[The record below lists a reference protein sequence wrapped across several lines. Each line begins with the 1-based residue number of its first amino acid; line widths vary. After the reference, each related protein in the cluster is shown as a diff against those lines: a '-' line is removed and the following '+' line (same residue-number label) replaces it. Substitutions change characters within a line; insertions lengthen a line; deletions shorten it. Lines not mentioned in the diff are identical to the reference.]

1 MPKQILLVEDSVTM
15 QKVVQI
21 AFAREDYEIRSAT
34 SADEALSRLKEARP
48 DIVVADAGLTGKSGY
63 DLAAAVKAES
73 TTKDVPVLLLTGN
86 FNPYDE
92 ARGQRSGVDAFL
104 VKPFDTQSIIDKVN
118 GLVRGRPAAG
128 AAAPAAAPS
137 PAAAP
142 VSDRRPAAAPV
153 SPAAVA
159 AKPAAA
165 APAPVAATPASA
177 ATPQGIGAPPMRP
190 TPAPVASGPSLMTS
204 SPEVPR
210 STLMGMPT
218 VQQLGTPSLRPPAPT
233 PVSVKVK
240 EPAASQPL
248 VPAAIP
254 APAAPAVSARPE
266 SQHEGSRMPEPVRPS
281 AIGAASPVGTAGA
294 GIPSQVPQMPRP
306 SLIPRAPVP
315 APVLSAL
322 ERIAARG
329 AEYEAI
335 AKLSIETIQQ
345 VAWEVV
351 PELAELLLRA
361 ETERVARERKV

>member
-21 AFAREDYEIRSAT
+21 AFAREDYEIKAAT
-34 SADEALSRLKEARP
+34 SADEALSRLKEGRP

-63 DLAAAVKAES
+63 DLAAAVKADPA
-73 TTKDVPVLLLTGN
+73 TKDVPVLLLTGN

-92 ARGQRSGVDAFL
+92 GRGQRSGVDAFL
-104 VKPFDTQSIIDKVN
+104 VKPFDTQSVIDKVN
-118 GLVRGRPAAG
+118 GLVRGRPAGAA
-128 AAAPAAAPS
+128 AAAPAARPAPA
-137 PAAAP
+137 PVGQAVAAPAAAAP
-142 VSDRRPAAAPV
+142 VS
-153 SPAAVA
+153 SPALAPAPA

-165 APAPVAATPASA
+165 PAPMAAAAPASTS
-177 ATPQGIGAPPMRP
+177 TPQGLGGRL
-190 TPAPVASGPSLMTS
+190 TPAPVAPAPVS
-204 SPEVPR
+204 SSAAEAAR

-218 VQQLGTPSLRPPAPT
+218 VQPLGTPSLRPPAPT

-240 EPAASQPL
+240 EPVL
-248 VPAAIP
+248 TPA
-254 APAAPAVSARPE
+254 AAPAPQVSSTPASPVSASARPE
-266 SQHEGSRMPEPVRPS
+266 PQQEGSRMPEPVRPS
-281 AIGAASPVGTAGA
+281 AAGA

-351 PELAELLLRA
+351 PELAEMILRA
-361 ETERVARERKV
+361 ETDRTAKERKV

>member
-63 DLAAAVKAES
+63 DLAAAVKAEP

-104 VKPFDTQSIIDKVN
+104 VKPFDTQSVIDKVN

-128 AAAPAAAPS
+128 AAAPVAAPI
-137 PAAAP
+137 
-142 VSDRRPAAAPV
+142 SDRRPAAAPV
-153 SPAAVA
+153 SPVAVAVKPAVVAPAAVA
-159 AKPAAA
+159 A
-165 APAPVAATPASA
+165 APASS
-177 ATPQGIGAPPMRP
+177 ATPQGLGAPPMRL

-233 PVSVKVK
+233 PVSVKIK

-254 APAAPAVSARPE
+254 APAAPVVSARPE

-361 ETERVARERKV
+361 ETERVARDRKV

>member
-63 DLAAAVKAES
+63 DLAAAVKAEAA
-73 TTKDVPVLLLTGN
+73 TKDVPVLLLTGN

-104 VKPFDTQSIIDKVN
+104 VKPFDTQSVIDKVN

-128 AAAPAAAPS
+128 AAAPAAAPI
-137 PAAAP
+137 
-142 VSDRRPAAAPV
+142 SDRRPSAAPV

-159 AKPAAA
+159 AKPAVA
-165 APAPVAATPASA
+165 APAAVAATPASA
-177 ATPQGIGAPPMRP
+177 ATPQGLGAPPMRL

-294 GIPSQVPQMPRP
+294 GIPSQVPLMPRP

>member
-63 DLAAAVKAES
+63 DLAAAVKAEP

-104 VKPFDTQSIIDKVN
+104 VKPFDTQSVIDKVN

-128 AAAPAAAPS
+128 AAAPVAAPI
-137 PAAAP
+137 
-142 VSDRRPAAAPV
+142 SDRRPAAAPV
-153 SPAAVA
+153 SPVAVAVKPAVVAPAAVA
-159 AKPAAA
+159 A
-165 APAPVAATPASA
+165 APASS
-177 ATPQGIGAPPMRP
+177 ATPQGLGAPPMRL

-233 PVSVKVK
+233 PVSVKIK

-254 APAAPAVSARPE
+254 APAAPVVSARPE

-345 VAWEVV
+345 IAWEVV

-361 ETERVARERKV
+361 ETERVARDRKV

>member
-21 AFAREDYEIRSAT
+21 AFAREDYEIRAAT
-34 SADEALSRLKEARP
+34 SADEALSRLKEGRP

-63 DLAAAVKAES
+63 DLAAAVKADPA
-73 TTKDVPVLLLTGN
+73 TKDVPVLLLTGN

-92 ARGQRSGVDAFL
+92 GRGQRSGVDAFL
-104 VKPFDTQSIIDKVN
+104 VKPFDTQSVIDKVN
-118 GLVRGRPAAG
+118 GLVRGRPASAG
-128 AAAPAAAPS
+128 AAAAPAARPTPTPAVQAVS
-137 PAAAP
+137 TPAAAP
-142 VSDRRPAAAPV
+142 VS
-153 SPAAVA
+153 SPAVVPTPA
-159 AKPAAA
+159 AKPAA
-165 APAPVAATPASA
+165 APAPVAAAAPAE
-177 ATPQGIGAPPMRP
+177 IGRP
-190 TPAPVASGPSLMTS
+190 TPAPVAPAPMSAS
-204 SPEVPR
+204 SAEAAR

-218 VQQLGTPSLRPPAPT
+218 VQPLGTPSLRPPAPT

-240 EPAASQPL
+240 EP
-248 VPAAIP
+248 VMTPAAT
-254 APAAPAVSARPE
+254 PAAQAPSTPATAVSASARPE
-266 SQHEGSRMPEPVRPS
+266 PQQEGSRMPEPVRPS
-281 AIGAASPVGTAGA
+281 AAGA

-351 PELAELLLRA
+351 PELAEMILRA
-361 ETERVARERKV
+361 ETDRTAKDRKV

>member
-63 DLAAAVKAES
+63 DLAAAVKAEP

-104 VKPFDTQSIIDKVN
+104 VKPFDTQSVIDKVN

-128 AAAPAAAPS
+128 AAAPAAA
-137 PAAAP
+137 AAP
-142 VSDRRPAAAPV
+142 TSDRRPAAAPV
-153 SPAAVA
+153 SAPAAVA

-165 APAPVAATPASA
+165 APAAVAAAPAST
-177 ATPQGIGAPPMRP
+177 ATPQGLGAPPMRP

-240 EPAASQPL
+240 EPAASQPM

-266 SQHEGSRMPEPVRPS
+266 SQHEGNRMPEPVRPS

-361 ETERVARERKV
+361 ETERVARDRKV

>member
-128 AAAPAAAPS
+128 AAAPAAAPI
-137 PAAAP
+137 
-142 VSDRRPAAAPV
+142 SDRRPSSAPR
-153 SPAAVA
+153 SPAPVA

-165 APAPVAATPASA
+165 APAAVAATPASA
-177 ATPQGIGAPPMRP
+177 ATPQGMGAPPMRP
-190 TPAPVASGPSLMTS
+190 TPAPVAPGPSLMTS

-361 ETERVARERKV
+361 ETERVARDRKV

>member
-63 DLAAAVKAES
+63 DLAAAVKAEP

-104 VKPFDTQSIIDKVN
+104 VKPFDTQSVIDKVN

-128 AAAPAAAPS
+128 AAAPAAAPI
-137 PAAAP
+137 
-142 VSDRRPAAAPV
+142 SDRRPAAAPV
-153 SPAAVA
+153 SPVAVAVKPAVVAPAAVA
-159 AKPAAA
+159 A
-165 APAPVAATPASA
+165 APASS
-177 ATPQGIGAPPMRP
+177 ATPQGLGAPPMRL

-254 APAAPAVSARPE
+254 APAAPVVSARPE

-361 ETERVARERKV
+361 ETERVARDRKV

>member
-21 AFAREDYEIRSAT
+21 AFAREDFEIRSAT
-34 SADEALSRLKEARP
+34 SADEALSRIREGRP

-63 DLAAAVKAES
+63 DLAAAVKAEAS
-73 TTKDVPVLLLTGN
+73 TKDVPVLLLTGN

-104 VKPFDTQSIIDKVN
+104 VKPFDTQSVIDKVKSLT
-118 GLVRGRPAAG
+118 GGG
-128 AAAPAAAPS
+128 
-137 PAAAP
+137 
-142 VSDRRPAAAPV
+142 
-153 SPAAVA
+153 
-159 AKPAAA
+159 KPAT
-165 APAPVAATPASA
+165 ATATATASA
-177 ATPQGIGAPPMRP
+177 SRP
-190 TPAPVASGPSLMTS
+190 TPAPVAPVTPTVAPVAARPVATTPVATPVAAPPSTATPQGLGVPLRPTPAPVAPSVMAAA
-204 SPEVPR
+204 EVPR
-210 STLMGMPT
+210 STLMGIAT
-218 VQQLGTPSLRPPAPT
+218 VQPLGTPSLRPPAPT

-240 EPAASQPL
+240 EPVNSPLISATAS
-248 VPAAIP
+248 AP
-254 APAAPAVSARPE
+254 APVAAAPAVSARPE
-266 SQHEGSRMPEPVRPS
+266 TQPEGNRMPEPVRSS
-281 AIGAASPVGTAGA
+281 AIGAASPGGAAGA

-351 PELAELLLRA
+351 PELAELLIKA
-361 ETERVARERKV
+361 ETERLANKDRRV